1 MAGGGGGRPPAPGAP
16 PPPGGAHLA
25 AGGCAGGASV
35 LALHPLDVI
44 KTRLQVQ
51 DGRPGSTRYPGALGA
66 GAGILRQEGVRGF
79 YGGLTPALV
88 GSTVAWGAYFAVY
101 ERRKAARTAAA
112 GGGALGPRDH
122 LLSAAEAGLL
132 ATVLTNP
139 VWVVKTRLQLQQWVL
154 PGAEVVGAGAG
165 RAPPAPRYQGPLH
178 CVGTI
183 LREEGVA
190 GFYKGMWPSIWLVA
204 HGAIQFT
211 AYEEIKRRIVGL
223 GRAESASQLDT
234 LDASVAGVA
243 SKFIAT
249 TITYPSQ
256 VLRSRLQQNTMGSRA
271 GMYQGTLNALHQTLR
286 NEGVMAFYKGFVPSI
301 LRVLP
306 SSAITFAV
314 YEKTL
319 QALRDR

>member
-1 MAGGGGGRPPAPGAP
+1 MSAARRRGRLRGGAGGGR
-16 PPPGGAHLA
+16 
-25 AGGCAGGASV
+25 
-35 LALHPLDVI
+35 
-44 KTRLQVQ
+44 
-51 DGRPGSTRYPGALGA
+51 
-66 GAGILRQEGVRGF
+66 E
-79 YGGLTPALV
+79 
-88 GSTVAWGAYFAVY
+88 
-101 ERRKAARTAAA
+101 
-112 GGGALGPRDH
+112 LGPREH

-154 PGAEVVGAGAG
+154 PGAAAEASAAAGGVLAT
-165 RAPPAPRYQGPLH
+165 PRYEGPLH
-178 CVGTI
+178 CVATI

-223 GRAESASQLDT
+223 GRAESANQLDT

-256 VLRSRLQQNTMGSRA
+256 VLRSRLQQNAIGVRS
-271 GMYQGTLNALHQTLR
+271 GMYQNTRNALRQTFQ
-286 NEGVMAFYKGFVPSI
+286 NEGLLAFYKGFLPSI
-301 LRVLP
+301 IRVLP

-314 YEKTL
+314 YERTL
-319 QALRDR
+319 QALQDREAIKAGAGG

>member
-1 MAGGGGGRPPAPGAP
+1 
-16 PPPGGAHLA
+16 
-25 AGGCAGGASV
+25 
-35 LALHPLDVI
+35 
-44 KTRLQVQ
+44 
-51 DGRPGSTRYPGALGA
+51 
-66 GAGILRQEGVRGF
+66 
-79 YGGLTPALV
+79 
-88 GSTVAWGAYFAVY
+88 
-101 ERRKAARTAAA
+101 
-112 GGGALGPRDH
+112 
-122 LLSAAEAGLL
+122 
-132 ATVLTNP
+132 
-139 VWVVKTRLQLQQWVL
+139 
-154 PGAEVVGAGAG
+154 
-165 RAPPAPRYQGPLH
+165 
-178 CVGTI
+178 VGTI

-256 VLRSRLQQNTMGSRA
+256 VLRSRLQQNTMGSRE
-271 GMYQGTLNALHQTLR
+271 GMYQGTRNALQQTLR
-286 NEGVMAFYKGFVPSI
+286 NEGVMALYKGFLPSI
-301 LRVLP
+301 IRVLP